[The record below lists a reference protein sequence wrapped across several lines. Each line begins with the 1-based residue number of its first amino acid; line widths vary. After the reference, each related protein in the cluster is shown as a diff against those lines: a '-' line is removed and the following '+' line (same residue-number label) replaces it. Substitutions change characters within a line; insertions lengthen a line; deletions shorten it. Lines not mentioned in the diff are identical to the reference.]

1 MTVPSAHQVADLR
14 GLRLGVSRF
23 GSSSDL
29 ATRAALKLSGLGEN
43 DVQLIQIGGDVQRVA
58 ALQSGAIDAGALS
71 PPTMFRVPA
80 SYNLLVDTTEV
91 DIYFHQAML
100 ITPRRYL
107 AGNEDLV
114 RRVVRGYLRG
124 VARFKQDQAF
134 AATVTGKYT
143 QTDDADILEQSWAA
157 EDRVLPRVP
166 LIRPDAIQISLDEAA
181 GQYPD
186 ARNRSSSDFY
196 DNRLVQEQDANGF
209 IASLYR

>member
-1 MTVPSAHQVADLR
+1 M
-14 GLRLGVSRF
+14 
-23 GSSSDL
+23 
-29 ATRAALKLSGLGEN
+29 
-43 DVQLIQIGGDVQRVA
+43 
-58 ALQSGAIDAGALS
+58 
-71 PPTMFRVPA
+71 
-80 SYNLLVDTTEV
+80 LVDTTQE
-91 DIYFHQAML
+91 DIFFHQAML

-107 AGNEDLV
+107 AENETLV

-124 VARFKQDQAF
+124 VARFKQDKGF

-143 QTDDADILEQSWAA
+143 QTDDAGILEQSWAA

-186 ARNRSSSDFY
+186 ARNRSPSDFY
-196 DNRLVQEQDANGF
+196 DNRPVQEQDANGF